1 MAIAIGIL
9 GTWRD
14 VSVLKESFREDRA
27 AKNRMELDHKALSD
41 KVANLDAMVKAMRI
55 VIKVPGQ

>member
-14 VSVLKESFREDRA
+14 VSVLKESFREDRIA
-27 AKNRMELDHKALSD
+27 RNRMELDHKALSD
-41 KVANLDAMVKAMRI
+41 KVAHLDAMVKAMRI
-55 VIKVPGQ
+55 VIKIPAQ